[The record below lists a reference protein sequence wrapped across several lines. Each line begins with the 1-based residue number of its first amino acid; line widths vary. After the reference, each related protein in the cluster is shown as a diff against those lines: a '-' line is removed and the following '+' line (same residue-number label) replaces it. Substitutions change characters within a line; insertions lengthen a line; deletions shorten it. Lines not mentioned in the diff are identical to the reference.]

1 MKNKQNYLFPVIVT
15 GKIGSS
21 PMDCEDFCSLIISSS
36 KYCSLYVIFIKMEIE
51 ILVENSSR
59 GENNNNNN
67 KNSNNNNSSISSNNN
82 NDNNNTIITEAAI
95 VVVAVVAVEVVEVVE
110 KIEIKIE

>member
-1 MKNKQNYLFPVIVT
+1 MKNKQNYLFPVIAT
-15 GKIGSS
+15 GKIGLS

-59 GENNNNNN
+59 GENNNNNR
-67 KNSNNNNSSISSNNN
+67 NSNNNNSSISSNNN

-95 VVVAVVAVEVVEVVE
+95 AVVAVVAVEVVEVVE

>member
-1 MKNKQNYLFPVIVT
+1 MKNKQNYLFPVIAT

-51 ILVENSSR
+51 ILVENNSR

-67 KNSNNNNSSISSNNN
+67 RNNNNNNSSISSNNN
-82 NDNNNTIITEAAI
+82 NGNNNTIITEAAI
-95 VVVAVVAVEVVEVVE
+95 AVEVVEVVE